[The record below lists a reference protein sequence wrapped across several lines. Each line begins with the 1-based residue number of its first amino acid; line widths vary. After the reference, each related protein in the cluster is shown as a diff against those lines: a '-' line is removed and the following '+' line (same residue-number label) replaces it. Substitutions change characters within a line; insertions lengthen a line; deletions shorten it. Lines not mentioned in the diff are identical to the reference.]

1 MITPEGLQD
10 QILGMAVKTERP
22 DLEEEKTQLVL
33 QSAENQRQLSDIE
46 DRIIKV
52 ISFLA
57 LSVSETSFLCMWHIL
72 DYIEKVTE
80 KRKTFEGII
89 KLRGEHSRE

>member
-10 QILGMAVKTERP
+10 QILGMAVKNERP

-52 ISFLA
+52 ISIL
-57 LSVSETSFLCMWHIL
+57 LLLVSSKFHLIMCGFV
-72 DYIEKVTE
+72 DNV
-80 KRKTFEGII
+80 
-89 KLRGEHSRE
+89 

>member
-10 QILGMAVKTERP
+10 QILGMAVKNERP

-52 ISFLA
+52 ISIL
-57 LSVSETSFLCMWHIL
+57 LLLVSSKFHLIMYKKC
-72 DYIEKVTE
+72 Y
-80 KRKTFEGII
+80 
-89 KLRGEHSRE
+89 

>member
-10 QILGMAVKTERP
+10 QILGMAVKNERP

-52 ISFLA
+52 ISIML
-57 LSVSETSFLCMWHIL
+57 LLVSSKFHLIMCGFI
-72 DYIEKVTE
+72 DNV
-80 KRKTFEGII
+80 
-89 KLRGEHSRE
+89 